1 MKAEGLYSAPP
12 GTPTKRAWVVKKRLN
27 MLQNDWRCLEVDGTQ
42 RVIYNKKITDALIAR
57 LRFDSVPG
65 ISEMELLAMS
75 SELRRTLQ
83 FDDLATIIKHSEA
96 SKRITIRFRSAHA
109 PYQIEFVS
117 NAELDGFLAYLRIHL
132 QQLEVRLNFF
142 ILRSYAN

>member
-1 MKAEGLYSAPP
+1 
-12 GTPTKRAWVVKKRLN
+12 
-27 MLQNDWRCLEVDGTQ
+27 
-42 RVIYNKKITDALIAR
+42 
-57 LRFDSVPG
+57 
-65 ISEMELLAMS
+65 MELLAMS